1 MVLKAVAVE
10 KTSYIQAEIPA
21 PIYPVV
27 LYAANLSLIS
37 FFFCDAHCSLSCF
50 LSPLLLSEIG
60 QSI

>member
-37 FFFCDAHCSLSCF
+37 FFFSFVMPIVHF
-50 LSPLLLSEIG
+50 HVF
-60 QSI
+60 